1 MGEDRLYGI
10 SEEIDHVVVSASR
23 GEWHVARGT
32 KNNENENRLVTL
44 FVGILGFSL

>member
-23 GEWHVARGT
+23 GEWHVGPW
-32 KNNENENRLVTL
+32 V
-44 FVGILGFSL
+44 

>member
-23 GEWHVARGT
+23 GEWHGGT